1 MVHITGRS
9 IRMNNIL
16 KILATSAILAL
27 PLTAGA
33 ADTAAQPGT
42 PPQNTPVYPC
52 WDMMKDGKMTPMRG
66 MWHGTGP
73 GDAQGGMMMMNA
85 QEVQRMQKEIE
96 ALRKQV
102 TEMQNRQ
109 PK

>member
-1 MVHITGRS
+1 MSRL
-9 IRMNNIL
+9 L
-16 KILATSAILAL
+16 KILVASAMLSFPSVAN
-27 PLTAGA
+27 A
-33 ADTAAQPGT
+33 ADTATQTDA
-42 PPQNTPVYPC
+42 PPQNIPVYPC

-73 GDAQGGMMMMNA
+73 GGAQGGMMMMNA

-102 TEMQNRQ
+102 NEMQNRQ
-109 PK
+109 PKE